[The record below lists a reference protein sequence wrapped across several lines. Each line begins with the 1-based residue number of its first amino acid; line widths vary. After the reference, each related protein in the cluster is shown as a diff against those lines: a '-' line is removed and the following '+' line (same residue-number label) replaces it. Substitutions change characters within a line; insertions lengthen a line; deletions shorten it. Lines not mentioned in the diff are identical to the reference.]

1 MTTET
6 APAGPQ
12 AVTGKE
18 YQLLINGQEVAP
30 RSGEMMERRY
40 PANNDVIVAKFPK
53 ASEEDVDA
61 AIQAAREA
69 FDKGGWSKAPA
80 RQRATVLRKA
90 ADKIREEMSELSRLL
105 ASEVGK
111 PVSEAGMEVALTAD
125 VFDYYAGMAINVKG
139 QVVSN
144 YTDDAIGM
152 ILKEPVGVVGII
164 TPWNF
169 PMLLATWKIAPAL
182 AVGCTTVI
190 KPASYTP
197 CTTYELGRILT
208 ESGAPA
214 GVVNVVTGSGKTV
227 GDRIAASPLVDKV
240 AFTGSTEVGQQVMR
254 AAASNV
260 KKISLELG
268 GKSPNVVFA
277 DSNLQGAVIGA
288 LFGIYMNAGQVCQAG
303 SRLLVEES
311 VHDQFLNMFSNFV
324 AGVKVGDPMD
334 PATRMGPVVSDS
346 QLDTVESY
354 VKAGNDEKATLVAR
368 RQAADGRGLR
378 QGLLLRADD
387 LRPGGQPDEDR
398 AGGDLRAG
406 AFGDPVQGRGRGAA
420 DRERHDVRARRGG
433 VDEGH
438 RQGVQV
444 REGDQGGDGL
454 DQQLPRGGDARRAA
468 HALRR
473 VQAVGHR
480 AGAGAG
486 GAGGVHGDEVGQLEA
501 ELGARS

>member
-6 APAGPQ
+6 APAAPQ

-40 PANNDVIVAKFPK
+40 PANNEVTVARFPK

-61 AIQAAREA
+61 AIQAARTA
-69 FDKGGWSKAPA
+69 FDNGSWSNAPA
-80 RQRATVLRKA
+80 RNRAAVLRRT
-90 ADKIREEMSELSRLL
+90 ADKIRSEQNDLARLL

-111 PVSEAGMEVALTAD
+111 PLSEAGIEVALTAD
-125 VFDYYAGMAINVKG
+125 VFEYYAGLALDIKG

-144 YTDDAIGM
+144 YINDAIGM

-354 VKAGNDEKATLVAR
+354 VKAGNDENATLV
-368 RQAADGRGLR
+368 
-378 QGLLLRADD
+378 
-387 LRPGGQPDEDR
+387 
-398 AGGDLRAG
+398 
-406 AFGDPVQGRGRGAA
+406 
-420 DRERHDVRARRGG
+420 RGG
-433 VDEGH
+433 KRLTGEGYDKGYFYEPTIFDQVDNRMKIAQEEIFGP
-438 RQGVQV
+438 VLSV
-444 REGDQGGDGL
+444 I
-454 DQQLPRGGDARRAA
+454 PFKDADE
-468 HALRR
+468 ALRLANDTMYGLAA
-473 VQAVGHR
+473 AVWTKDIDKAFKFAKGIK
-480 AGAGAG
+480 AGTVWINSYHAAGTLGVPLMPFG
-486 GAGGVHGDEVGQLEA
+486 GYKQSGIGR
-501 ELGARS
+501 ELGQEGMEMFMETKSVSLKLN

>member
-30 RSGEMMERRY
+30 KSGEMMERRY
-40 PANNDVIVAKFPK
+40 PANHDVTVARFPK

-61 AIQAAREA
+61 AIEAARTA
-69 FDKGGWSKAPA
+69 FDNGSWSNAPA
-80 RQRATVLRKA
+80 RNRAAVLRRT
-90 ADKIREEMSELSRLL
+90 ADKIRAEQNDLARLL

-111 PVSEAGMEVALTAD
+111 PLSEAGIEVALTAD
-125 VFDYYAGMAINVKG
+125 VFEYYAGLALDIKG

-144 YTDDAIGM
+144 YINDAIGM

-354 VKAGNDEKATLVAR
+354 VKAGNDEKAQLVRGGKRLTGEGYDKGYFYEPTIFDQVDNRMKIAQEEIFGPVLSVIPFKDADEALR
-368 RQAADGRGLR
+368 VANDSMYGLAAAVWTKDI
-378 QGLLLRADD
+378 
-387 LRPGGQPDEDR
+387 DR
-398 AGGDLRAG
+398 AFKFAKGIKAGTVWINSYHAAGTLGVPLMPFGGYKQSG
-406 AFGDPVQGRGRGAA
+406 IGR
-420 DRERHDVRARRGG
+420 
-433 VDEGH
+433 
-438 RQGVQV
+438 
-444 REGDQGGDGL
+444 
-454 DQQLPRGGDARRAA
+454 
-468 HALRR
+468 
-473 VQAVGHR
+473 
-480 AGAGAG
+480 
-486 GAGGVHGDEVGQLEA
+486 
-501 ELGARS
+501 ELGLEGLEGFLETKSVSLKLN

>member
-18 YQLLINGQEVAP
+18 YQLLINGQQVAP
-30 RSGEMMERRY
+30 KSGEMLERRY
-40 PANNDVIVAKFPK
+40 PANSDVTVAKFPK
-53 ASEEDVDA
+53 ANEEDVDA
-61 AIQAAREA
+61 AIQAARTA
-69 FDKGGWSKAPA
+69 FDNGSWSNAPA
-80 RQRATVLRKA
+80 RNRAAVLRRA
-90 ADKIREEMSELSRLL
+90 ADKIRAEQNDLARLL

-111 PVSEAGMEVALTAD
+111 PLSEAGIEVALTAD
-125 VFDYYAGMAINVKG
+125 VFEYYAGLALDIKG

-144 YTDDAIGM
+144 YINDAIGM

-182 AVGCTTVI
+182 AVGCTCVA

-208 ESGAPA
+208 ECGAPA

-227 GDRIAASPLVDKV
+227 GDRIASSPLVDKV

-354 VKAGNDEKATLVAR
+354 VKAGNDEKATLV
-368 RQAADGRGLR
+368 
-378 QGLLLRADD
+378 
-387 LRPGGQPDEDR
+387 
-398 AGGDLRAG
+398 
-406 AFGDPVQGRGRGAA
+406 
-420 DRERHDVRARRGG
+420 RGG
-433 VDEGH
+433 KRLTGEGYDKGYFYEPTIFDQVDNRMKIAQEEIFGP
-438 RQGVQV
+438 VLSV
-444 REGDQGGDGL
+444 I
-454 DQQLPRGGDARRAA
+454 PFKDADE
-468 HALRR
+468 ALRLANDTMYGLAA
-473 VQAVGHR
+473 AVWTKDIDKAFKFAKGIK
-480 AGAGAG
+480 AGTVWINSYHAAGTLGVPLMPFG
-486 GAGGVHGDEVGQLEA
+486 GYKQSGIGR
-501 ELGARS
+501 ELGQEGMEMFMETKSVSLKLN

>member
-6 APAGPQ
+6 APAAPQ

-18 YQLLINGQEVAP
+18 YQLLINGQGVAP
-30 RSGEMMERRY
+30 KSGEMMERRY
-40 PANNDVIVAKFPK
+40 PANNDVTVARFPK

-61 AIQAAREA
+61 AIQAARTA
-69 FDKGGWSKAPA
+69 FDNGSWSNAPA
-80 RQRATVLRKA
+80 RNRAAVLRRT
-90 ADKIREEMSELSRLL
+90 ADKIRAEQNDLARLL

-111 PVSEAGMEVALTAD
+111 PLSEAGIEVALTAD
-125 VFDYYAGMAINVKG
+125 VFEYYAGLALDIKG

-144 YTDDAIGM
+144 YINDAIGM

-190 KPASYTP
+190 KPATYTP

-354 VKAGNDEKATLVAR
+354 VKAGNDEKATLV
-368 RQAADGRGLR
+368 
-378 QGLLLRADD
+378 
-387 LRPGGQPDEDR
+387 
-398 AGGDLRAG
+398 
-406 AFGDPVQGRGRGAA
+406 
-420 DRERHDVRARRGG
+420 RGG
-433 VDEGH
+433 KRLTGEGYDKGYFYEPTIFDQVDNRMKIAQEEIFGP
-438 RQGVQV
+438 VLSV
-444 REGDQGGDGL
+444 I
-454 DQQLPRGGDARRAA
+454 PFKDADE
-468 HALRR
+468 ALRLANDTMYGLAA
-473 VQAVGHR
+473 AVWTKDIDKAFKFAKGMK
-480 AGAGAG
+480 AGTVWINSYHAAGTLGVPLMPFG
-486 GAGGVHGDEVGQLEA
+486 GYKQSGIGR
-501 ELGARS
+501 ELGQEGMEMFMETKSVSLKLN